1 MTDWRTILEE
11 HGAKVWRTA
20 YRLLNHHADALDCY
34 QDTFLAAH
42 QFARKQPVEDWAAL
56 LTSLA
61 ARRAIDRLRQ
71 RIRGR
76 SAVTLDSV
84 AEPGSDADCPVQR
97 AEASELM
104 GRIQHWMTELP
115 DKQAE
120 VFWLSCVEGLAH
132 PQIALQMN
140 ITTNEVGVLL
150 HRARSR
156 LGALL
161 GTHLADERHK

>member
-1 MTDWRTILEE
+1 
-11 HGAKVWRTA
+11 
-20 YRLLNHHADALDCY
+20 
-34 QDTFLAAH
+34 
-42 QFARKQPVEDWAAL
+42 
-56 LTSLA
+56 
-61 ARRAIDRLRQ
+61 
-71 RIRGR
+71 
-76 SAVTLDSV
+76 
-84 AEPGSDADCPVQR
+84 
-97 AEASELM
+97 
-104 GRIQHWMTELP
+104 
-115 DKQAE
+115 